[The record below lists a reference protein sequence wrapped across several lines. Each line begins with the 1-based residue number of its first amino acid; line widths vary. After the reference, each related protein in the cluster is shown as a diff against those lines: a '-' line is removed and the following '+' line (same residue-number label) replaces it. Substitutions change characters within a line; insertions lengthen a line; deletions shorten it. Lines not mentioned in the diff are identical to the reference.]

1 MTTTTA
7 GPDAP
12 AAPAGAPRRPTLG
25 QRARA
30 VALLPAVA
38 IGLALVIGGIVIILS
53 SPLIRGFDPALPLVA
68 YRALAEGAFGSVQAL
83 INTFVNAT
91 PLVLA
96 GLAVGIGFKAGL
108 FNIGA
113 HGQFLVGAVSAT
125 VAAVALNDASPWI
138 AIPVALLAG
147 MAGGLAWG
155 FVPGFLKAFTGAHEV
170 VTTIML
176 NFVAVHLVSAVIS
189 GPLRGA
195 DVTFA
200 RTDDFAAAALPVL
213 IGRNGHLGLLF
224 AVVAV
229 PLAWWVIYR
238 STVGFEIRTVGANP
252 EAARYA
258 GMHPRWIT
266 VLTMSVCGLL
276 AGLAGAG
283 EILGEVGYMP
293 AAYGTTVGFD
303 AIAVALLGR
312 AHPVGILFA
321 GLLFGAMQ
329 AGAGL
334 MQVQAG
340 VPAQMVGLLQAVI
353 LFFLAAELVV
363 RQILRVRGT
372 DGETA
377 SELQTISQSYGDQ
390 ASR

>member
-1 MTTTTA
+1 VT
-7 GPDAP
+7 AP
-12 AAPAGAPRRPTLG
+12 AATASAPPPAKLSLG
-25 QRARA
+25 ERVRA
-30 VALLPAVA
+30 VALLPTIA
-38 IGLALVIGGIVIILS
+38 ILLALVIGAVVIILS
-53 SPLIRGFDPALPLVA
+53 SPLIRGFDPVLPLVA
-68 YRALAEGAFGSVQAL
+68 YRALAEGSFGSLQAL
-83 INTFVNAT
+83 VNTLVNAT

-96 GLAVGIGFKAGL
+96 GLAVGVGFKAGL

-113 HGQFLVGAVSAT
+113 QGQFLLGAVSAT
-125 VAAVALNDASPWI
+125 VAAIALNDTSPWV
-138 AIPVALLAG
+138 AIPLSLLAG
-147 MAGGLAWG
+147 MVGGLAWG
-155 FVPGFLKAFTGAHEV
+155 FIPGFLKAFTGAHEV

-176 NFVAVHLVSAVIS
+176 NFVAVHLVSYVIS
-189 GPLRGA
+189 VHLRGEN
-195 DVTFA
+195 VTFA

-213 IGRNGHLGLLF
+213 VGRNGHLGLLF
-224 AVVAV
+224 VVVAV

-252 EAARYA
+252 DAARYA

-266 VLTMSVCGLL
+266 ILTMSACGLL

-293 AAYGTTVGFD
+293 ASYGTTVGFD

-321 GLLFGAMQ
+321 GILFGAMQ

-363 RQILRVRGT
+363 RRVLRVRGA
-372 DGETA
+372 GAEMA
-377 SELQTISQSYGDQ
+377 QELQTVSASYGDQ
-390 ASR
+390 STR

>member
-1 MTTTTA
+1 MT
-7 GPDAP
+7 AP
-12 AAPAGAPRRPTLG
+12 AADAAPKRSIGERL
-25 QRARA
+25 RA
-30 VALLPAVA
+30 VALLPTIA
-38 IGLALVIGGIVIILS
+38 ILLALVIGAVVIILS

-68 YRALAEGAFGSVQAL
+68 YGALAQGAFGSVQAAV
-83 INTFVNAT
+83 NTLVNAT

-113 HGQFLVGAVSAT
+113 QGQFLLGAVSAT
-125 VAAVALNDASPWI
+125 VAAIALNDASPWV
-138 AIPVALLAG
+138 AIPLSLLAG

-155 FVPGFLKAFTGAHEV
+155 FIPGFLKAFTGAHEV

-176 NFVAVHLVSAVIS
+176 NFVAVHLVAYVIS

-195 DVTFA
+195 NVTFA
-200 RTDDFAAAALPVL
+200 RTDDFMAGALPVL

-224 AVVAV
+224 VVVAV

-252 EAARYA
+252 DAARYA

-266 VLTMSVCGLL
+266 ILTMSACGLL

-293 AAYGTTVGFD
+293 ASYGTTVGFD

-340 VPAQMVGLLQAVI
+340 VPAQMVGLLQAII

-363 RQILRVRGT
+363 RRFLRVRGA
-372 DGETA
+372 GPEMA
-377 SELQTISQSYGDQ
+377 QELQTVSASYGDQ
-390 ASR
+390 TGR

>member
-1 MTTTTA
+1 MT
-7 GPDAP
+7 GPAAP
-12 AAPAGAPRRPTLG
+12 AAPAEGAPRRRSLVE
-25 QRARA
+25 RVRA
-30 VALLPAVA
+30 VALLPAIA

-53 SPLIRGFDPALPLVA
+53 SPLIRGFDLALPLVA
-68 YRALAEGAFGSVQAL
+68 YRALAEGAFGSVNAVV
-83 INTFVNAT
+83 NTLVNAT

-113 HGQFLVGAVSAT
+113 QGQFLLGALSAT
-125 VAAVALNDASPWI
+125 VAAIALNDASPWV
-138 AIPVALLAG
+138 AIPLSLLAG

-155 FVPGFLKAFTGAHEV
+155 FIPGFLKAFTGAHEV

-176 NFVAVHLVSAVIS
+176 NFVAIHLVAGVIS

-195 DVTFA
+195 EVTFA
-200 RTDDFAAAALPVL
+200 RTDDFAAAGLPLL

-224 AVVAV
+224 ALVAV
-229 PLAWWVIYR
+229 PLAWWIIYR

-252 EAARYA
+252 DAARYA

-266 VLTMSVCGLL
+266 ILTMSACGLL

-293 AAYGTTVGFD
+293 ASYGTTVGFD

-312 AHPVGILFA
+312 AHPIGILFA

-340 VPAQMVGLLQAVI
+340 VPAQMVGLLQAII
-353 LFFLAAELVV
+353 LFFLAAELIV
-363 RQILRVRGT
+363 RQVLRVRTG
-372 DGETA
+372 DGELVP
-377 SELQTISQSYGDQ
+377 ELQTVSQSYGDQ

>member
-1 MTTTTA
+1 MTAQPPPPSTL
-7 GPDAP
+7 
-12 AAPAGAPRRPTLG
+12 RRI
-25 QRARA
+25 RD
-30 VALLPAVA
+30 VSIVPAVA
-38 IGLALVIGGIVIILS
+38 IGLALVIGAIILILS
-53 SPLIRGFDPALPLVA
+53 SPLISGFDPLLPLVA
-68 YRALAEGAFGSVQAL
+68 YRALAEGAFGSPNAL
-83 INTFVNAT
+83 VNTLVNAT

-113 HGQFLVGAVSAT
+113 QGQFLVGAVSAS
-125 VAAVALNDASPWI
+125 VAAIALNDAPAI
-138 AIPVALLAG
+138 VAIPLALLAG

-155 FVPGFLKAFTGAHEV
+155 FIPGFLKAFTGAHEV

-176 NFVAVHLVSAVIS
+176 NFVAIQLVSYLIS
-189 GPLRGA
+189 SVFRGA
-195 DVTFA
+195 NVTFA
-200 RTDDFAAAALPVL
+200 RTDDFQAAALPLLV
-213 IGRNGHLGLLF
+213 GRNGHLGLLF
-224 AVVAV
+224 AAVAV
-229 PLAWWVIYR
+229 PLAWWLLYR
-238 STVGFEIRTVGANP
+238 STIGFEVRTVGANP
-252 EAARYA
+252 DAARYA
-258 GMHPRWIT
+258 GMRPRWI
-266 VLTMSVCGLL
+266 VIFTMSLCGML

-293 AAYGTTVGFD
+293 ASYGTTVGFD

-340 VPAQMVGLLQAVI
+340 APAQMVGVLQAVI

-363 RQILRVRGT
+363 RRVLRLRSGG
-372 DGETA
+372 DGEMV
-377 SELQTISQSYGDQ
+377 SELHTVSQSYGDQ
-390 ASR
+390 AAR